1 MLTIR
6 FPLSLVLCRPGMRI
20 TIADPPED
28 LPQQYWQ
35 TLERAALNCSLTLQ

>member
-6 FPLSLVLCRPGMRI
+6 FPLSLVVCRPGMSI
-20 TIADPPED
+20 IIADPPKD
-28 LPQQYWQ
+28 PPQQYWQ